1 MSTPKESDFLQ
12 PLSDRRRFLNKQQV
26 VTKSMMNFRIKEAL
40 EKENRKEN
48 GLNKSGKQTKHYEC
62 FKQRQS

>member
-1 MSTPKESDFLQ
+1 
-12 PLSDRRRFLNKQQV
+12 
-26 VTKSMMNFRIKEAL
+26 MMNFRIKEAL